1 MTGPIAVS
9 LGDPAG
15 IGPEIVGKCWDARHD
30 LGLPTFFGVGNR
42 DALAVVWSGPV
53 CQIEQPSDALAC
65 FDDAL
70 PLIEVADS
78 EIVEP
83 GRPTLIGA
91 RCALDAL
98 EIATGL
104 TRGSAA
110 SALVTGPV
118 SKAQLQAI
126 GFTHP
131 GQTEFIG
138 ERCGVF
144 APNLAMM
151 LLGPT
156 LRTIPVTIHVPLA
169 DVPKLLTTDLI
180 VSRGRAAARGLTR
193 NFGIIDP
200 RIAVAGFNPHAGESG
215 LLGREEI
222 DVIAPAIAELR
233 ADGIDAFGP
242 LSADAMFHEHA
253 RKSYDA
259 ALCMYHDQ
267 ALVPLKT
274 LYFDQGV
281 NMTLGLPIVRTAP
294 DHGTAFDIAGKGIA
308 GHRAM
313 AAAIQTAQHCARH
326 RQTLE

>member
-1 MTGPIAVS
+1 MIPPIAVT

-15 IGPEIVGKCWDARHD
+15 IGPEIIGRCWEQREA
-30 LGLPTFFGVGNR
+30 LGLPPFFGVGNR
-42 DALAVVWSGPV
+42 DSLAGVWKGPV
-53 CQIEQPSDALAC
+53 CQIEHPDDVGTC
-65 FDDAL
+65 CDAL

-78 EIVEP
+78 EVVEP
-83 GRPTLIGA
+83 GKPTLIGA

-104 TRGSAA
+104 TRSGAA
-110 SALVTGPV
+110 GALATGPV

-131 GQTEFIG
+131 GQTEFVG

-144 APNLAMM
+144 AANLAMM
-151 LLGPT
+151 LVGPT
-156 LRTIPVTIHVPLA
+156 LRTVPVTIHVALA
-169 DVPKLLTTDLI
+169 DVPQRLTTDLI
-180 VSRGRAAARGLTR
+180 VSRGRAAAKGLTR
-193 NFGIIDP
+193 NFGIQNP
-200 RIAVAGFNPHAGESG
+200 RIAVAGLNPHAGESG

-222 DVIAPAIAELR
+222 DVIAPAIAELQ
-233 ADGIDAFGP
+233 AEGIDAFGP

-253 RKSYDA
+253 RKTYDA

-274 LYFDQGV
+274 LHFDEGV
-281 NMTLGLPIVRTAP
+281 NLTLGLPIVRTAP

-308 GHRAM
+308 SHRAM
-313 AAAIQTAQHCARH
+313 AAAIKTAHACAVH
-326 RQTLE
+326 RAID